1 MNIYIYVC
9 NQTWNWTTTLFSREI
24 IHKCKHVWEFQFQFW
39 LPDGQSDTRTSAL
52 NKESIN
58 LHSSSIDPF
67 LSVDIGTGDDLW
79 HPGWWCNNHLE
90 KHFPIIIPLVNGK
103 IPNHQPASSGWF
115 KPMDGSEKNTTWIP
129 HHQAMSK
136 SRGINLWLQKT
147 ILKSNVAMGHSP
159 DDFPLKTHIYRGFSI
174 DWGSA
179 HRLIS

>member
-1 MNIYIYVC
+1 MC

-67 LSVDIGTGDDLW
+67 LSVDIATGDDLW

-115 KPMDGSEKNTTWIP
+115 KPMDGSEKKHDVDPTSPSDVKVSWD
-129 HHQAMSK
+129 K
-136 SRGINLWLQKT
+136 SLVTKNHPEIKRGNGT
-147 ILKSNVAMGHSP
+147 
-159 DDFPLKTHIYRGFSI
+159 FPRWFSI
-174 DWGSA
+174 KNP
-179 HRLIS
+179 HL